1 MLDSVAAVTFSYF
14 LIQIKTPIIGELEDK
29 LELEPEEKYMLV
41 AERLGLNGQRMSTIT

>member
-1 MLDSVAAVTFSYF
+1 MIKAAPLLVVW
-14 LIQIKTPIIGELEDK
+14 GNK